1 MRKSA
6 VFPAGDI
13 TLLKKKMLRWAES
26 ISPCV
31 FIDHNNYRHFH
42 PDIECLLA
50 AGALASITPRN
61 GSVFPTLQSFYDE
74 QQDWLFGY
82 LSYELKNETAPD
94 AVPVNPSLTDHTGFP
109 EAHFFRPQHL
119 LQITRDE
126 IIVET
131 TGNPIELFARI
142 NNISVHEPAP
152 AVCTIKNRVS
162 KPSYLA
168 DVMNLQQHILN
179 GDLYEINLCQEFY
192 IENYTTDPVSL
203 FERLN
208 RVNPAPFATFLR
220 HDDRYLL
227 SASPERFLKKTGN
240 RIISQPMKGT
250 RLRNAPESDEAQRE
264 QLRSDPK
271 ERAENV
277 MIVDLVRNDLAKS
290 ALPGSVQVDELFG
303 VFTFPTVHQMV
314 STVSAELHP
323 NVHLVTS
330 IKNAFPMGS
339 MTGAPKIKAMEL
351 IEQYEKTRRGLF
363 SGTIGFITPSGD
375 FDFSVVIRSMLYDAR
390 SAYLSFEAGSAITYD
405 SIPEKEYEECL
416 LKAKALMAVLQ
427 PGFFN

>member
-42 PDIECLLA
+42 PDSECLMA

-61 GSVFPTLQSFYDE
+61 GNVFPSLQSFFDQ

-82 LSYELKNETAPD
+82 LSYDLKNETAPD

-119 LQITRDE
+119 LQITRNE
-126 IIVET
+126 IIVES

-142 NNISVHEPAP
+142 
-152 AVCTIKNRVS
+152 K
-162 KPSYLA
+162 
-168 DVMNLQQHILN
+168 QHILN

-192 IENYTTDPVSL
+192 IENYTADPVSL

-250 RLRNAPESDEAQRE
+250 RKRNTLENDEAQRE
-264 QLRSDPK
+264 LLRNDPK

-290 ALPGSVQVDELFG
+290 ALPGSVQVDDLFG

-363 SGTIGFITPSGD
+363 SGTIGFITPAGD

>member
-1 MRKSA
+1 MRNSA

-13 TLLKKKMLRWAES
+13 TLLKKKLMRWAES

-42 PDIECLLA
+42 PDVECLLA
-50 AGALASITPRN
+50 AGAMASITPQN
-61 GSVFPTLQSFYDE
+61 GNVFSSLQSFFEE

-94 AVPVNPSLTDHTGFP
+94 TVPVNPLLADYTGFP
-109 EAHFFRPQHL
+109 EALFFRPKHL
-119 LQITRDE
+119 LQIIRDE
-126 IIVET
+126 LTIET
-131 TGNPIELFARI
+131 PEDPFTLFSCI
-142 NNISVHEPAP
+142 NNTTIHESEPAS
-152 AVCTIKNRVS
+152 CTIMNRVS
-162 KPSYLA
+162 RPSYLTA
-168 DVMNLQQHILN
+168 VRKLQQHILN

-192 IENYTTDPVSL
+192 IENYAADPVSL
-203 FERLN
+203 FHRLN
-208 RVNPAPFATFLR
+208 RINPAPFATFLR
-220 HDDRYLL
+220 HDDHYLI

-250 RLRNAPESDEAQRE
+250 RQRNDFESDDTQRE
-264 QLRSDPK
+264 KLHNDPK

-290 ALPGSVQVDELFG
+290 AVPGTVQVDELFG

-314 STVSAELHP
+314 STVSAVLHP
-323 NVHLVTS
+323 DVPLVTA

-351 IEQYEKTRRGLF
+351 IEQYETARRGLF
-363 SGTIGFITPSGD
+363 SGAVGFITPAGD
-375 FDFSVVIRSMLYDAR
+375 FDFSVVIRSMVYNAR
-390 SAYLSFEAGSAITYD
+390 SKYLSFQAGSAITYD
-405 SIPEKEYEECL
+405 SIPENEYEECL

-427 PGFFN
+427 PGLFP